1 LPEEVERDS
10 ARGSFSRLA
19 AVTLLSRPSVICMKI
34 ELLTLADFAADYGG
48 KLSIVGIFD
57 TIFARQLPAV
67 HPHCCLA
74 VKLRFDPDE
83 VGQKRLRLSICHD
96 DGKPVLPSME
106 IPIQVAMPPGLQS
119 NTIQVVANIA
129 GMQIEQLG
137 EYSIDLELDGRHEG
151 TSPLFVRQMK

>member
-1 LPEEVERDS
+1 
-10 ARGSFSRLA
+10 
-19 AVTLLSRPSVICMKI
+19 MKI
-34 ELLTLADFAADYGG
+34 ELLSLADFAADYGG
-48 KLSIVGIFD
+48 KLSVVGIFD

-74 VKLRFDPDE
+74 VKLRFDSE
-83 VGQKRLRLSICHD
+83 ESGQKKLRLSICHD
-96 DGKPVLPSME
+96 DGKLVLPAME

-129 GMQIEQLG
+129 GMQIEQFG

-151 TSPLFVRQMK
+151 TTPLFVRQMK